1 MSDMLR
7 GSTRLKKGKLL
18 GDEVRGMWSN
28 HFVGLRMDVGGTQQL
43 L

>member
-1 MSDMLR
+1 MYDMLR

-18 GDEVRGMWSN
+18 GDEVRGMWLN
-28 HFVGLRMDVGGTQQL
+28 HFSCLRMEVGGTQQL